1 MPRKL
6 TEALQFDCIVAPQD
20 VGTADVT
27 GTFVDVTDAGRFVVL
42 AKAGP
47 VTAGKILTVQLR
59 QAKDAAGTG
68 AKDLG
73 APVTSIGAGGNAPA
87 DVEIEHYA
95 GELDA
100 VNGFTHVTAVLGIDE
115 AAKLGAAYLV
125 RGDRRYVP

>member
-6 TEALQFDCIVAPQD
+6 TEALQFDCIVPPQD

-27 GTFVDVTDAGRFVVL
+27 GTFVDVSDCSRFVVL
-42 AKAGP
+42 AKAGA
-47 VTAGKILTVQLR
+47 VTAAKILSVQLR
-59 QAKDAAGTG
+59 QAKDAAGTA

-73 APVTSIGAGGNAPA
+73 APVTSVGAGGNAPA
-87 DVEIEHYA
+87 DIEIEKYA

-115 AAKLGAAYLV
+115 NAKLGAAYLV

>member
-1 MPRKL
+1 MTKKL
-6 TEALQFDCIVAPQD
+6 TEALAFDCLIAPQD

-27 GTFVDVTDAGRFVVL
+27 GTFVDVSACQRFAVL
-42 AKAGP
+42 AKAGA

-73 APVTSIGAGGNAPA
+73 APVTAAGAGGNAPA
-87 DVEIEHYA
+87 DVEIEKQT
-95 GELDA
+95 GELDGA
-100 VNGFTHVTAVLGIDE
+100 NGFTHVTAVLGIDE
-115 AAKLGAAYLV
+115 NAKLGAAYLV

>member
-6 TEALQFDCIVAPQD
+6 TEALQFDCIVPPQD

-27 GTFVDVTDAGRFVVL
+27 GVFVDVSDAKRFVVL
-42 AKAGP
+42 AKAGA
-47 VTAGKILTVQLR
+47 VTAGKTLTVQLR

-73 APVTSIGAGGNAPA
+73 LPVTSVGAGGNPPA
-87 DVEIEHYA
+87 DVEIERYS
-95 GELDA
+95 GDLDES
-100 VNGFTHVTAVLGIDE
+100 NGFTHVTAVLGIDE
-115 AAKLGAAYLV
+115 NAKLGAAYLV

>member
-1 MPRKL
+1 MTKKL
-6 TEALQFDCIVAPQD
+6 TEALGFDCIVEPQD

-27 GTFVDVTDAGRFVVL
+27 GTWVDVRHSGRLVVL
-42 AKAGP
+42 AKAGA

-73 APVTSIGAGGNAPA
+73 AVVTSVGAGGAAPP
-87 DVEIEHYA
+87 DVEIEKTPFD
-95 GELDA
+95 LDGA
-100 VNGFTHVTAVLGIDE
+100 NDFTHVTAVLGIDE
-115 AAKLGAAYLV
+115 NAKLGAAYVV

>member
-6 TEALQFDCIVAPQD
+6 TESLQFDCIVAPAD

-27 GTFVDVTDAGRFVVL
+27 GSWVDVSNAKRFVVL
-42 AKAGP
+42 AKAGA
-47 VTAGKILTVQLR
+47 VTAAKTLTVQLR

-73 APVTSIGAGGNAPA
+73 APVTAVGAGGNPPA
-87 DVEIEHYA
+87 DVEIEKYA

-115 AAKLGAAYLV
+115 NAKLGAAYVV

>member
-6 TEALQFDCIVAPQD
+6 TEALAFDCIVPPQD

-27 GTFVDVTDAGRFVVL
+27 GAFVDVTDAGRFAVL
-42 AKAGP
+42 AKAGA

-59 QAKDAAGTG
+59 QAQDAAGTA

-73 APVTSIGAGGNAPA
+73 APVTSVGVGGAAPP
-87 DVEIEHYA
+87 DVEIEKIA
-95 GELDA
+95 GDLDA
-100 VNGFTHVTAVLGIDE
+100 LNGFTHVTAVLGIDE
-115 AAKLGAAYLV
+115 AAKLGAAYVV

>member
-6 TEALQFDCIVAPQD
+6 TEALQFDCLVAPAD

-27 GTFVDVTDAGRFVVL
+27 GTYFDVSNAGRFAVL

-59 QAKDAAGTG
+59 QAKDAVGTG

-73 APVTSIGAGGNAPA
+73 AAVTAAGAGGNAPA
-87 DVEIEHYA
+87 DVEIEKTA
-95 GELDA
+95 ADLDA
-100 VNGFTHVTAVLGIDE
+100 SNGFTFVTAVLGIDE
-115 AAKLGAAYLV
+115 NAKYGAAYLV